1 MNLGFAKPSGLALSP
16 ELDGTNGRILPLR
29 SIPRRESSSFPTL
42 RRTIMAQ
49 ATTLSPQALTNT
61 AKALI
66 QAYNDKN
73 WDQARASITPD
84 FVYDEVATG
93 RKMTG
98 IDETLDVWKGWAQ
111 AFPDS
116 KGVFQNA
123 HVAQDG
129 TVVLELTWK
138 GTHQG
143 PLQTPKGPISA
154 TGKRIEIRACA
165 IIQIAGE
172 KARSQRHYFD
182 MATLFQ
188 QIGVA
193 G

>member
-1 MNLGFAKPSGLALSP
+1 
-16 ELDGTNGRILPLR
+16 
-29 SIPRRESSSFPTL
+29 
-42 RRTIMAQ
+42 MAQ
-49 ATTLSPQALTNT
+49 ATKLSPQALTNV

-66 QAYNDKN
+66 EAYNEKN
-73 WDQARASITPD
+73 WDRAKASITPD

-93 RKMTG
+93 RKVTG
-98 IDETLDVWKGWAQ
+98 IDATIDAWKGWAQ

-116 KGVFQNA
+116 KGSYQGA
-123 HVAQDG
+123 HVAEDG

-143 PLQTPKGPISA
+143 PLQTPKGAIPA
-154 TGKRIEIRACA
+154 TGKSIEVRGCA
-165 IIQIAGE
+165 VIQVAGE

-182 MATLFQ
+182 MATLLQ
-188 QIGVA
+188 QLGVT